1 MKRLALV
8 TVLSVPLF
16 LLACAPEGPEAPPPS
31 MPRTAIALSSDGVAI
46 EYDVRGSGPLALV
59 FIHGWICDRAHWRHQ
74 VDVFDDEHTVVTL
87 DLAGHGNSG
96 IDRSNWTIHQFG
108 ADVQAV
114 VEALDLPR
122 VILVGHSMG
131 GQVAL
136 DAAARMPDR
145 VLGVVGADT
154 LHNVE
159 KAMNVEG
166 WSSLMARY
174 EADFA
179 GTCEQFAEYMF
190 PEPTDDAGLADWVQ
204 DNMCDADPVVAVAV
218 GREMPRIDQPAMLAA
233 LAVPVRCINSTRTAP
248 TDVEANRRHGD
259 YDAVLMDDV
268 GHFVM
273 LERPE
278 EFNWRL
284 ADAVEE
290 LTGAGSAE
298 DS

>member
-1 MKRLALV
+1 MKRFALGMVLLLPAVFVACSSEEPPDSSPV
-8 TVLSVPLF
+8 TPL
-16 LLACAPEGPEAPPPS
+16 
-31 MPRTAIALSSDGVAI
+31 TATVKSADGVAI
-46 EYDVRGSGPLALV
+46 EYEVRGAGPVALV
-59 FIHGWICDRAHWRHQ
+59 FIHGWICDRTHWRHQ
-74 VDVFDDEHTVVTL
+74 VDAFSGGHTVVTL

-96 IDRSNWTIHQFG
+96 KDRDDWTADRFG

-136 DAAARMPDR
+136 EAAARMPER

-159 KAMNVEG
+159 TAVDPDQGN
-166 WSSLMARY
+166 SLMKMY

-179 GTCEQFAEYMF
+179 GTCANFVKYMF
-190 PEPTDDAGLADWVQ
+190 PEPTEDTGLSDWVRG
-204 DNMCDADPVVAVAV
+204 NMCDADAEIAIAV
-218 GREMPRIDQPAMLAA
+218 GRQMPNFDQPAMLAA
-233 LAVPVRCINSTRTAP
+233 AGVPVRCINSAKTAV
-248 TDVEANRRHGD
+248 TDIEANLRYGD
-259 YDAVLMDDV
+259 YNAVLMEGV

-278 EFNWRL
+278 EFNRL
-284 ADAVEE
+284 LAEAIEE
-290 LTGAGSAE
+290 LTGA
-298 DS
+298 

>member
-1 MKRLALV
+1 MVLLLPAVFVACSSEEPPDSAPV
-8 TVLSVPLF
+8 TPL
-16 LLACAPEGPEAPPPS
+16 
-31 MPRTAIALSSDGVAI
+31 TATVKSADGVAI
-46 EYDVRGSGPLALV
+46 EYEVRGAGPVALV
-59 FIHGWICDRAHWRHQ
+59 FIHGWICDRTHWRHQ
-74 VDVFDDEHTVVTL
+74 VDAFAAGHTVVTL

-96 IDRSNWTIHQFG
+96 KDRDDWTADRFG

-136 DAAARMPDR
+136 EAAARMPER

-159 KAMNVEG
+159 TAVDPDQWN
-166 WSSLMARY
+166 SLMKMY

-179 GTCEQFAEYMF
+179 GTCANFVKYMF
-190 PEPTDDAGLADWVQ
+190 PEPTEDTGLSDWVRG
-204 DNMCDADPVVAVAV
+204 NMCDADAEIAIAI
-218 GREMPRIDQPAMLAA
+218 GRQMPSFDQSAMLAA
-233 LAVPVRCINSTRTAP
+233 AAVPVRCINSGKTAV
-248 TDVEANRRHGD
+248 TDIEANLRYGD
-259 YDAVLMDDV
+259 YNAVLMDGV

-278 EFNWRL
+278 EFNRL
-284 ADAVEE
+284 LAEAVEE
-290 LTGAGSAE
+290 LTGA
-298 DS
+298 

>member
-1 MKRLALV
+1 MVLLLSAVFVACSSEESPDSSPATPLTA
-8 TVLSVPLF
+8 TVKS
-16 LLACAPEGPEAPPPS
+16 A
-31 MPRTAIALSSDGVAI
+31 DGVAI
-46 EYDVRGSGPLALV
+46 EYEVRGAGPVALV
-59 FIHGWICDRAHWRHQ
+59 FIHGWICDRTHWRHQ
-74 VDVFDDEHTVVTL
+74 VDAFADGHTVVTL

-96 IDRSNWTIHQFG
+96 KDRDDWTANRFG

-136 DAAARMPDR
+136 EAAARMPER

-159 KAMNVEG
+159 TVVDPDQWN
-166 WSSLMARY
+166 SLMKMY

-179 GTCEQFAEYMF
+179 GTCANFVKYMF
-190 PEPTDDAGLADWVQ
+190 PEPTEDTGLSDWVRG
-204 DNMCDADPVVAVAV
+204 NMCDADAEIAIAI
-218 GREMPRIDQPAMLAA
+218 GRQMPNFDQSAMLAA
-233 LAVPVRCINSTRTAP
+233 AGVPVRCINSGKTAV
-248 TDVEANRRHGD
+248 TDIEANLRYGN
-259 YDAVLMDDV
+259 YNAVLMDGV

-278 EFNWRL
+278 EFNRL
-284 ADAVEE
+284 LAEAVEE
-290 LTGAGSAE
+290 LTGA
-298 DS
+298 

>member
-1 MKRLALV
+1 MKRFALGMV
-8 TVLSVPLF
+8 LLLPAVFVACSSEEPPDSSPALPLTATVKS
-16 LLACAPEGPEAPPPS
+16 A
-31 MPRTAIALSSDGVAI
+31 DGVAI
-46 EYDVRGSGPLALV
+46 EYEVRGAGPVALV
-59 FIHGWICDRAHWRHQ
+59 FIHGWICDRTHWRHQ
-74 VDVFDDEHTVVTL
+74 VDAFAGGHTVVTL

-96 IDRSNWTIHQFG
+96 KDRDDWTADRFG

-136 DAAARMPDR
+136 EAAARMPER

-159 KAMNVEG
+159 TAVDPDQWN
-166 WSSLMARY
+166 SLMKMY

-179 GTCEQFAEYMF
+179 GTCANFVKYMF
-190 PEPTDDAGLADWVQ
+190 PEPTEDTGLSDWVRG
-204 DNMCDADPVVAVAV
+204 NMCDADAEIAIAI
-218 GREMPRIDQPAMLAA
+218 GRQMPSFDQSAMLAA
-233 LAVPVRCINSTRTAP
+233 AAVPVRCINSGKTAV
-248 TDVEANRRHGD
+248 TDIEANLRYGD
-259 YDAVLMDDV
+259 YNAVLMEGV

-278 EFNWRL
+278 EFNRL
-284 ADAVEE
+284 LAEAVEE
-290 LTGAGSAE
+290 LTGA
-298 DS
+298 

>member
-8 TVLSVPLF
+8 TVLLVPLV
-16 LLACAPEGPEAPPPS
+16 LLACSSEKPDATASP
-31 MPRTAIALSSDGVAI
+31 MPTTATATSSDGVAI
-46 EYDVRGSGPLALV
+46 AYEVRGSGPVALV
-59 FIHGWICDRAHWRHQ
+59 FIHGWICDRTHWRHQ
-74 VDVFDDEHTVVTL
+74 VEAFDDDHTVVTL
-87 DLAGHGNSG
+87 DLAGHGSSG
-96 IDRSNWTIHQFG
+96 VDRESWTIDQFG

-122 VILVGHSMG
+122 AILVGHSMG

-159 KAMNVEG
+159 TVIDPER
-166 WSSLMARY
+166 WSSLMASY

-179 GTCEQFAEYMF
+179 GTCETFAEYMF
-190 PEPTDDAGLADWVQ
+190 PEPTEDPGLADWVR
-204 DNMCDADPVVAVAV
+204 DNMCDADPIVAVAV
-218 GREMPRIDQPAMLAA
+218 GRELPKIDQPAMLGA
-233 LAVPVRCINSTRTAP
+233 LDVPVRCINSSRTAA
-248 TDVEANRRHGD
+248 TDIEANRRHGD
-259 YDAVLMDDV
+259 YDAVLMDGV

-278 EFNWRL
+278 EFNRLL

-290 LTGAGSAE
+290 LTGA
-298 DS
+298 